1 MIIAFFFFGLILLVF
16 TILIQ
21 VYVIRVISDVYQRKE
36 KIIPRALY
44 FTLFKYSLIFV
55 SLFIFSWLVSDILY
69 SILYFIYFTY
79 LGLLINSAM
88 ACVLYQVLVKFTQM
102 SSFNSK
108 ILTILIPIMVTIYS
122 LIKAQIL
129 YFKEETLIYEGYQ
142 DTIKIMHLSDM
153 HLGAIYQKK
162 SVENLVQII
171 KQKNPDVVVITG
183 DISDGSLT
191 VKSDWLEPFNK
202 VSDNIEVLYITG
214 NHENLYG
221 KKDIISDILKIKK
234 IKYIGDSEEIVHI
247 KGINFIGID
256 FEYKDVKAR
265 IKTIIDKNN
274 IKDGINIL
282 LYHIPKIS
290 LKDLNEAN
298 IFLMLAGHT
307 HGGQIF
313 PFTIF
318 AWMGNKYF
326 TGLYSNNKNNYVF
339 VSSGYG
345 TALTP
350 MRFLSEKMIG
360 IINIK
365 GSNK

>member
-1 MIIAFFFFGLILLVF
+1 MLITFIFFGLILLLFTVF
-16 TILIQ
+16 LQ
-21 VYVIRVISDVYQRKE
+21 VYVITVISEVYKRKE
-36 KIIPRALY
+36 KIIPKVLY
-44 FTLFKYSLIFV
+44 LTFIKYSLIVASF
-55 SLFIFSWLVSDILY
+55 FILSWLISAKIYSLLY
-69 SILYFIYFTY
+69 IIYFTY
-79 LGLLINSAM
+79 LGLLINSSMICA
-88 ACVLYQVLVKFTQM
+88 LYQFILKFKQI

-108 ILTILIPIMVTIYS
+108 IITLLIPIMITVYS

-129 YFKEETLIYEGYQ
+129 YFKEETLINEGYK
-142 DTIKIMHLSDM
+142 DSITIMHISDM
-153 HLGAIYQKK
+153 HLGAIYQKN
-162 SVENLVQII
+162 SVENLVDII
-171 KQKNPDVVVITG
+171 NKKNPDVVVITG
-183 DISDGSLT
+183 DISDGSLK
-191 VKSDWLEPFNK
+191 VEKDWIMPFNK
-202 VSDNIEVLYITG
+202 VEDNIEVLYITG

-221 KKDIISDILKIKK
+221 KEDIIEDIKKVKK
-234 IKYIGDSEEIVHI
+234 IKYLGNSDEIVKI

-256 FEYKDVKAR
+256 YEYHDVKTR
-265 IKTIIDKNN
+265 TKEIIEKNK
-274 IKDGINIL
+274 IKDDINIL

-290 LKDLNEAN
+290 LKDLKEVN

-313 PFTIF
+313 PFTIL
-318 AWMGNKYF
+318 AWLGNKYF

-365 GSNK
+365 GNK